1 MRSVARHVAVGVAL
15 LGAACARTGDRAVTC
30 TVSYGGEARE
40 LRFPAVREPYSLRA
54 VDIAGRFRFKVVY
67 LTPPSGKSS
76 IDVYVYHQGE
86 AGDVILQETKR
97 SEPFPTHGL
106 TGEQLVYSPTA
117 RELAYSCELSR

>member
-1 MRSVARHVAVGVAL
+1 MRSAACWAAVGMAL
-15 LGAACARTGDRAVTC
+15 LGGGCAREHAVSC
-30 TVSYGGEARE
+30 TVSYGGVARE
-40 LRFPAVREPYSLRA
+40 LGFDAVRDPYSVPA

-67 LTPPSGKSS
+67 LTPPSGKRS

-97 SEPFPTHGL
+97 SEPFPAHGL

-117 RELAYSCELSR
+117 RELSYSCELSR